1 MGRTVQKCLVLTDVS
16 RPAFIACIVVL
27 NVARVTVLVEGARS
41 ILEQYASSPVTMLAP
56 AVGGAGGARVGAAVG
71 WAGGFGQVSGTIVIY
86 GAFETSA
93 GVTERVKP
101 RHTITLRLGLRAC
114 G

>member
-1 MGRTVQKCLVLTDVS
+1 MQKRLVLTDVS

-56 AVGGAGGARVGAAVG
+56 AVGGAGGARVGATVG
-71 WAGGFGQVSGTIVIY
+71 WASGFDKVSWAIVVN
-86 GAFETSA
+86 GAFQASA
-93 GVTERVKP
+93 VITERVKP
-101 RHTITLRLGLRAC
+101 RHAITLRLGLRAR